1 VTWSMPKAPVWTA
14 QNQITSISHQYGY
27 PELCIAAA
35 QDENIFSCFKTFHD
49 YRHVLEHVK
58 PEQGQA
64 YYDFV
69 KENYGE
75 SLDSLEAC
83 LVNDKQGKPLLHEY
97 QFGNW
102 SPTTLRYFK
111 VSLDIQH
118 CFGETK
124 EMNVLEIGGGYGGQ
138 CMVHDNL
145 LGFKSWTI
153 VDLPEVTKLQKRYLS
168 DIKSDF
174 NATSCYNVEDN
185 NNYDLVISN
194 YAFSEL
200 TRKYQDKYIDA
211 FMSNEEKIYMTVN
224 FIPQTDQ
231 RFRTMYRKEEL
242 LNRLNL
248 SEFEEI
254 PNTHPE
260 NVIVMRGNQKELPNT
275 KDDSQ

>member
-1 VTWSMPKAPVWTA
+1 
-14 QNQITSISHQYGY
+14 
-27 PELCIAAA
+27 
-35 QDENIFSCFKTFHD
+35 
-49 YRHVLEHVK
+49 
-58 PEQGQA
+58 
-64 YYDFV
+64 
-69 KENYGE
+69 
-75 SLDSLEAC
+75 
-83 LVNDKQGKPLLHEY
+83 
-97 QFGNW
+97 
-102 SPTTLRYFK
+102 
-111 VSLDIQH
+111 
-118 CFGETK
+118 
-124 EMNVLEIGGGYGGQ
+124 
-138 CMVHDNL
+138 MVHDNL